1 MTIND
6 QRRTSCD
13 APSPFIAGHGLEL
26 VIDQEALR
34 ALSAH
39 DPGLAREL
47 LVLFVHQAGLLLSR
61 LGQAEDLMSLR
72 DLAHALHGAAL
83 AVAASRLATMASAL
97 ARLAD
102 QADATGWR
110 ASVEGV
116 IAEGERTRAV
126 IAIFLEQNRDF

>member
-6 QRRTSCD
+6 QHRTACD
-13 APSPFIAGHGLEL
+13 APSPFIAGHGLETA
-26 VIDQEALR
+26 IDQEALR
-34 ALSAH
+34 ALCGH
-39 DPGLAREL
+39 DLGLAREL
-47 LVLFVHQAGLLLSR
+47 LALFVDQAGLLLSR
-61 LGQAEDLMSLR
+61 LGQAEDFMSLR